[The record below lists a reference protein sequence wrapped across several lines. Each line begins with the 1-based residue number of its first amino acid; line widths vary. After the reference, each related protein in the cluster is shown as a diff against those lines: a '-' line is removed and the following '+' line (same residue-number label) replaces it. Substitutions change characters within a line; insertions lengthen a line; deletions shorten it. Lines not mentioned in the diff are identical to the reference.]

1 MDERNKFPILAIV
14 LIAVT
19 ALGVFGLA
27 FAVIFPAVFPQFT
40 GTGENSILGFG
51 QTDEPQSIATLTA
64 QPQVSQS
71 EAVVFGE
78 QGDVLSALPLSLA
91 DLYDRAGPGVVSIQ
105 VYTQRGGNTGR
116 SAGSG
121 FIMDEAGHIITNNH
135 VVADASQVTVIF
147 YNGIEKEAQI
157 IGTDVDSDLAVIKV
171 DELIDEVHPLQLGDS
186 DLVDVG
192 QWVIAIGNPFGNQN
206 SMSVGII
213 SALGRTIPTG
223 TTPFSIPQS
232 IQTDAA
238 INPGNSGGPLLSLHG
253 DVIGV
258 NAQIATNGN
267 NANSGVGFA
276 IPVNIL
282 RHVVPS
288 LIEKGTYD
296 WPWVGVEGTDLSLAI
311 AQANHIETQ
320 RGAYINNVVP
330 GGPSDS
336 ILIGSSGTVDLD
348 GVITPIGGDIV
359 IAADGQPIHFFSD
372 LLVAVAFKHPGEVIH
387 LTILRDG
394 EEQAISIELQQR
406 P

>member
-1 MDERNKFPILAIV
+1 
-14 LIAVT
+14 
-19 ALGVFGLA
+19 
-27 FAVIFPAVFPQFT
+27 
-40 GTGENSILGFG
+40 
-51 QTDEPQSIATLTA
+51 
-64 QPQVSQS
+64 
-71 EAVVFGE
+71 
-78 QGDVLSALPLSLA
+78 
-91 DLYDRAGPGVVSIQ
+91 
-105 VYTQRGGNTGR
+105 
-116 SAGSG
+116 
-121 FIMDEAGHIITNNH
+121 
-135 VVADASQVTVIF
+135 
-147 YNGIEKEAQI
+147 
-157 IGTDVDSDLAVIKV
+157 
-171 DELIDEVHPLQLGDS
+171 
-186 DLVDVG
+186 
-192 QWVIAIGNPFGNQN
+192 
-206 SMSVGII
+206 
-213 SALGRTIPTG
+213 
-223 TTPFSIPQS
+223 
-232 IQTDAA
+232 
-238 INPGNSGGPLLSLHG
+238 
-253 DVIGV
+253 VIGV